1 MQAAAPDSSAAGE
14 SRAGVAAVN
23 GLKIYYIQQGQGPA
37 VMCLHGLGSSAAD
50 WQYQLPALAQGYR
63 VIAPDLRGHGQTP
76 ARLRSITVRA
86 MADDVAVLLDELQA
100 APAHLVG
107 LSLGGC
113 VAQVVALRHPE
124 RVRSL
129 TLVNTFAR
137 LRPAGWQGARR
148 MLRRLLLMCFAPM
161 PANAAFIAEGL
172 FPRPDQALLRE
183 IAAAS
188 LCGNS
193 RGTYFAAVCALLGF
207 DVRKQLARLRCPTLV
222 IAGDRDT
229 TVSLAAKRELQR
241 LIPGARLVV
250 VADSGHATPYDQM
263 DTFNRTVMEF
273 LGEVSG
279 PGAGRAT

>member
-1 MQAAAPDSSAAGE
+1 MQSVTIGDRRFSYLE
-14 SRAGVAAVN
+14 
-23 GLKIYYIQQGQGPA
+23 QGQGPA

-63 VIAPDLRGHGQTP
+63 VIAPDLRGHGRSP
-76 ARLRSITVRA
+76 APLRSLTIPA
-86 MADDVAVLLDELQA
+86 MADDAAALLEALQA

-113 VAQVVALRHPE
+113 VAQAVALRHPG

-148 MLRRLLLMCFAPM
+148 LLRRLVLMCLAPM
-161 PANAAFIAEGL
+161 PANADYIAQGL
-172 FPRPDQALLRE
+172 FPRPEQAPLRE
-183 IAAAS
+183 AAAAS
-188 LCGNS
+188 LRRNH
-193 RGTYFAAVCALLGF
+193 RGLYFAAARALLCF
-207 DVRKQLARLRCPTLV
+207 DVRAELAGLHCPTLV

-229 TVSLAAKRELQR
+229 TVGLDAKQELER

-263 DTFNRTVMEF
+263 DVFNQTVMDF
-273 LGEVSG
+273 LGQVAS
-279 PGAGRAT
+279 